1 MKPAFRF
8 RLEGD
13 NQSRVLWRDS
23 DRVLGRWIIELDG
36 QRTPVLAVWPATE
49 RPTSSHLSRLTHEYG
64 LKEEL
69 DGPWAARPL
78 ELVREN
84 GRTALLL
91 EDLGD
96 EPLAGMLGAPM
107 ELGRFL
113 RLAIGIAAALSQLHR
128 RHLVHKDLKPAH
140 ILVNDD
146 LGAARLTGFGLASRQ
161 ARERHAPAAAEEITG
176 TLAYMAPEQTGRM
189 NGPID
194 ARSDLYAFG
203 VTLYQM
209 LTGVLPFATDDP
221 MGLVH
226 CHLARQPMPPVQRI
240 PAIPDLLSD
249 LVLRLLAKPA
259 EERYQTATGLEA
271 DLRRCLAE
279 WENLS
284 RIDAF
289 PLGAHDVPER
299 PMTPSRLHG
308 REREVQTLLA
318 AYKRVA
324 ANGGPELVLV
334 SGYSGLGKTSIVHE
348 LRKAVIAQ
356 GGLFA
361 SGKFDQFKREI
372 QYAPLA
378 QALQGLIRP
387 LLGKSET
394 ALEPWRQAL
403 DAALGPNG
411 ALLAPLIPELE
422 LVLGPQ
428 PPVAVLPP
436 RDTQHRLH
444 QVFQSLLGVFARAEH
459 PLVLFLDDLQW
470 LDTATLDLLA
480 FLATQPEMR
489 HLLLVGAYRSNE
501 VQPSHPLLQRLSAI
515 RLSGGQVRDVK
526 LAPLGVTDIGRL
538 IADALH
544 CLPAHVSALADLVQA
559 KTAGN
564 PFFAV
569 QFLTT
574 LADEDLLAFDQRSAG
589 WSWDLEQILAKGFT
603 ENVADLM
610 LIKLERLP
618 EGTRD
623 VLRILACLGN
633 DATTLL
639 LTTALGGDQTLL
651 EEALWPAMHAGLVTY
666 HAGTCSFRHDR
677 IQEAAYRLIPEG
689 ARPGAHL
696 EIGRRLAAGTPSEAV
711 PDRIFEI
718 VGQLN
723 RGAALIHA
731 TSERERVAE
740 LNLLA
745 GERAKAATAYSSAL
759 GCLAAGAALLRGDGW
774 ERRPELA
781 FALAIHRAE
790 CEFLTGAL
798 PEAEARL
805 ADLADR
811 ASSLPDLARVTQLR
825 LELFLARGQRERA
838 VEVGLHY
845 LSCAGI
851 QCPSHPDKRDVQREF
866 DRMWELIGN
875 RPIEALR
882 DLPLMTDAV
891 SRGTMDVLTAL
902 MLPAWYTNVDLGSLV
917 IGRMTNLSL
926 EQGNCDASCLNYAW
940 LGLLLGPRS
949 GDYGAAFR
957 FGQLGVDLVEQHGL
971 DRFKARVYQAF
982 GGHVMQWTRPIRTAH
997 SLVQR
1002 AIDVAGR
1009 LGDLTYAC
1017 FARNNQITQMLA
1029 VGEPLADVQREAES
1043 LIDFAYKARF
1053 SLAVDR
1059 VTPQLQLVRS
1069 LRGRTPVFG
1078 TLNDASFHE
1087 ESYERYLDEPPGP
1100 TLATCWYWVRK
1111 LQARYLAGDY
1121 VTALAAADRAER
1133 LLWTCPSFFEQAE
1146 YHFYAALAHAAHDVP
1161 RAEPDRTRHLR
1172 RISEHHHQLLI
1183 WAEHCPEN
1191 FQTRAAL
1198 VGAELARIEDRHSD
1212 AMHLYEEAIRCAR
1225 DNDFIHNEALANEL
1239 AARCYAARGF
1249 EKIARVYLEDARDAY
1264 LRWGADGKVQQLEG
1278 RYPHLFGEE
1287 GIPPAPTATIGLPL
1301 ERLDV
1306 ATVIAVSQAIS
1317 GEVVLDRL
1325 LGVLMKLA
1333 LEQAGAERG
1342 VLVLSRGADLRIVA
1356 EASTSGDAVSVS
1368 LLDDSAS
1375 STAMPLSM
1383 LHYVVRTRDPIIVDN
1398 ANTLNAFP
1406 DDPYFQ
1412 QQRARSILCLP
1423 LLTHAKLIGVLYLEN
1438 RLAPRVFSPA
1448 RTAVLKLLASQ
1459 AATAIENA
1467 RLYRDLA
1474 QREAKIQCLLEA
1486 NFIGIFI
1493 WHLDGRVLEANDAFL
1508 HMLGHDRADLASAG
1522 LDWRTDLTPP
1532 EWHERDAGLARAF
1545 QLTGNV
1551 PAPYEKEFFHKDG
1564 RRVPVLI
1571 GSARFEEGEDQGVSF
1586 VLNLSERKR
1595 AEEALHHAQAQ
1606 LAHVTRVTTLNA
1618 LTASIAHEVNQPL
1631 ATIITNADSA
1641 LRWLARQPPEI
1652 DEARAAVESVVQAG
1666 HRAGSVIG
1674 GMRTLFSKASPPS
1687 VALDLN
1693 VLIDETRA
1701 LVQCEVTRHQVR
1713 IHTDLAADLPQVMGD
1728 RVQLQQVLLN
1738 LLMNGIEA
1746 MKGVTGRPRVLCIQ
1760 SRRDADGAARI
1771 AVHDTGVGLEPGAEQ
1786 RVFDGFYTT
1795 KSEGLGMGL
1804 TICRMIVEA
1813 HAGRLWAS
1821 AHAPFGSTFQFTL
1834 PAAHGQGA

>member
-1 MKPAFRF
+1 MKRSLRF
-8 RLEGD
+8 CVEGD
-13 NQSRVLWRDS
+13 ARARILWKDG

-36 QRTPVLAVWPATE
+36 RQTPVLAVWPATE
-49 RPTSSHLSRLTHEYG
+49 RPTSSNLSRLTHEYG

-69 DGPWAARPL
+69 DGTWAARPL
-78 ELVREN
+78 ALVRES

-91 EDLGD
+91 EDPGG
-96 EPLAGMLGAPM
+96 EPLAGMLGSPM
-107 ELGRFL
+107 ELSRFL

-128 RHLVHKDLKPAH
+128 RRLIHKDLKPAH
-140 ILVNDD
+140 ILVNDN
-146 LGAARLTGFGLASRQ
+146 LGSARLTGFGLASRL
-161 ARERHAPAAAEEITG
+161 ARERHAPAPAEEITG

-189 NGPID
+189 NRPID

-240 PAIPDLLSD
+240 PGIPELLSD

-259 EERYQTATGLEA
+259 EERYQTAAGLEA

-279 WENLS
+279 WEKRG

-308 REREVQTLLA
+308 REREIQALLA
-318 AYKRVA
+318 AYDRVMA
-324 ANGGPELVLV
+324 DGMPELVLV
-334 SGYSGLGKTSIVHE
+334 SGYSGIGKTSVVHE
-348 LRKAVIAQ
+348 LRQAVVSR
-356 GGLFA
+356 GGLFS
-361 SGKFDQFKREI
+361 SGKFDQFKRDI
-372 QYAPLA
+372 QYATLT
-378 QALQGLIRP
+378 QALQSLIRP
-387 LLGKSET
+387 LLGKSE
-394 ALEPWRQAL
+394 AQLKPWRQAL
-403 DAALGPNG
+403 DTALGPNG

-422 LVLGPQ
+422 LILGPQ
-428 PPVAVLPP
+428 PPVVVLPP

-444 QVFQSLLGVFARAEH
+444 QVFQCLLGVFARAEH

-480 FLATQPEMR
+480 YLATQPEMR

-501 VQPSHPLLQRLSAI
+501 VKPSHPLLQRLSAI
-515 RLSGGQVRDVK
+515 RQAGGQVRDVK

-538 IADALH
+538 IADALR
-544 CLPAHVSALADLVQA
+544 CPPARVAALAGLVQA

-574 LADEDLLAFDQRSAG
+574 LADEELLAFDQRGVG

-610 LIKLERLP
+610 LSKLERLP

-623 VLRILACLGN
+623 ALQLLACLGN
-633 DATTLL
+633 DAAIAL
-639 LTTALGGDQTLL
+639 LTTVHGGNQTLL
-651 EEALWPAMHAGLVTY
+651 EEALWPAMHAGLVVY
-666 HAGTCSFRHDR
+666 QGGTCRFQHDR

-689 ARPGAHL
+689 ARPAAHL
-696 EIGRRLAAGTPSEAV
+696 EIGRRLASGTPREAV

-723 RGAALIHA
+723 RGTALIH
-731 TSERERVAE
+731 TTGEREQVAE

-745 GERAKAATAYSSAL
+745 GERAKAATAYASAL
-759 GCLAAGAALLRGDGW
+759 GCLAAGAALLRGDARK
-774 ERRPELA
+774 RRPELA
-781 FALAIHRAE
+781 FALDLHRAE

-798 PEAEARL
+798 PAAESRL

-811 ASSLPDLARVTQLR
+811 ASSLPDLAHVTQLQ
-825 LELFLARGQRERA
+825 LELFLACGQRARA
-838 VEVGLHY
+838 VEVGLDY
-845 LSCAGI
+845 LRRAGI
-851 QCPSHPDKRDVQREF
+851 QCPAKPDKQDVQQEYG
-866 DRMWELIGN
+866 RMWQLIGN

-882 DLPLMTDAV
+882 DLPLMTDEV

-902 MLPAWYTNVDLGSLV
+902 MLPAWYTNVDLGSLI
-917 IGRMTNLSL
+917 IGRMSNLSL
-926 EQGNCDASCLNYAW
+926 EHGNCDASCLNYAW
-940 LGLLLGPRS
+940 LGLILGPQS
-949 GDYGAAFR
+949 GDYDAAFR

-982 GGHVMQWTRPIRTAH
+982 GGHVMQWTRPIRTAR

-1002 AIDVAGR
+1002 AFDVASK
-1009 LGDLTYAC
+1009 LGDLTYAS
-1017 FARNNQITQMLA
+1017 FARNNHITQMLA
-1029 VGEPLADVQREAES
+1029 IGEPLAEVQHEAEAM
-1043 LIDFAYKARF
+1043 IDFAYKARF

-1059 VTPQLQLVRS
+1059 VKPQLQLVRS

-1078 TLNDASFHE
+1078 SLSDAGFHE

-1121 VTALAAADRAER
+1121 ATALAAADRADR

-1146 YHFYAALAHAAHDVP
+1146 YHFYAALAHAAHDLSRVEP
-1161 RAEPDRTRHLR
+1161 ERAR
-1172 RISEHHHQLLI
+1172 RIRVISDHHRQLRL

-1198 VGAELARIEDRHSD
+1198 VGAELARIEDRETD
-1212 AMHLYEEAIRCAR
+1212 AMNLYEQAIRSAR
-1225 DNDFIHNEALANEL
+1225 DSDFVHNEALANEL
-1239 AARCYAARGF
+1239 AARFYAARGF
-1249 EKIARVYLEDARDAY
+1249 EKIARVYLQDARHGY
-1264 LRWGADGKVQQLEG
+1264 LRWGADGKVQQLDG
-1278 RYPHLFGEE
+1278 LFPHLCGAESA
-1287 GIPPAPTATIGLPL
+1287 PAPTATIGLPL
-1301 ERLDV
+1301 ERLDL

-1317 GEVVLDRL
+1317 GEVVLDKL
-1325 LGVLMKLA
+1325 LDTLMRTA

-1342 VLVLSRGADLRIVA
+1342 VLVLSRGTDLHIVA
-1356 EASTSGDAVSVS
+1356 EATTRGDAVAVQLLDESVS
-1368 LLDDSAS
+1368 ATML
-1375 STAMPLSM
+1375 PVSM
-1383 LHYVVRTRDPIIVDN
+1383 LHYVLRARENIIVDN
-1398 ANTLNAFP
+1398 AMTQSAFA
-1406 DDPYFQ
+1406 DDPYI
-1412 QQRARSILCLP
+1412 QRQHARSILCLP
-1423 LLTHAKLIGVLYLEN
+1423 LLTQAKLIGALYLEN
-1438 RLAPRVFSPA
+1438 NLAPRVFAPA

-1467 RLYRDLA
+1467 HLYRDLA
-1474 QREAKIQCLLEA
+1474 QREAKIQRLLEG

-1493 WHLDGRVLEANDAFL
+1493 WHLDGRILEANDAFL
-1508 HMLGHDRADLASAG
+1508 HMLGYQRDDLASASLG
-1522 LDWRTDLTPP
+1522 WADLTPP
-1532 EWHERDAGLARAF
+1532 EWHARDARLAQEFR
-1545 QLTGNV
+1545 LTGSV
-1551 PAPYEKEFFHKDG
+1551 PPPFEKEFYHKDG
-1564 RRVPVLI
+1564 SRVPVLI
-1571 GSARFEEGEDQGVSF
+1571 GSASFEESEEQGVSF
-1586 VLNLSERKR
+1586 VLNLTERKR
-1595 AEEALHHAQAQ
+1595 AEEALHYAQAQ
-1606 LAHVTRVTTLNA
+1606 LAHVTRVTTLSA

-1631 ATIITNADSA
+1631 AAIITKANSA
-1641 LRWLARQPPEI
+1641 LRWLARQPPDLGEVH
-1652 DEARAAVESVVQAG
+1652 DAVESIVQAG

-1674 GMRTLFSKASPPS
+1674 GMRALFRKTTAANM
-1687 VALDLN
+1687 ALDLN
-1693 VLIDETRA
+1693 RLIEDTSA
-1701 LVQCEVTRHQVR
+1701 LVHCEVVRHQILVQ
-1713 IHTDLAADLPQVMGD
+1713 TDLAADLPQVVGD

-1746 MKGVTGRPRVLCIQ
+1746 MKDVTDRPRVLRIQ
-1760 SRRDADGAARI
+1760 SRCDAAGAALV
-1771 AVHDTGVGLEPGAEQ
+1771 AVHDTGIGLEPQAEE
-1786 RVFDGFYTT
+1786 RIFDGFYTT
-1795 KSEGLGMGL
+1795 KPEGLGMGL

-1813 HAGRLWAS
+1813 QAGRLWAS
-1821 AHAPFGSTFQFTL
+1821 ANTPFGAVFQFTL
-1834 PAAHGQGA
+1834 PPAYD